1 MEVEPSEEL
10 ARALSA
16 VCGVD
21 LSRAEVRAVGGGSI
35 HTTRALR
42 AGAHRFFLKS
52 GAAAVLPMFEAEVD
66 GLTALAACD
75 AFRVPR
81 VFGCGL
87 SGDEAWLL
95 LEYLDLR
102 PLAGADEGARFG
114 AALAELH
121 GDIGASFG
129 WACDNFIGA
138 SPQINTSHAVWARF
152 FIDCRLRPQL
162 QRARERGYGGA
173 LGAEADAML
182 ERVPALFLD
191 YCPRPSL
198 VHGDL
203 WHGNA
208 AVDAEGRPVLFDPA
222 VYRADREVDLAM
234 SELFGGFPPAFY
246 AAYRKA
252 RPLAEG
258 YEQRKTLY
266 NLYHV
271 LNHLNLFGRAYLG
284 QAERMVRA
292 LA

>member
-1 MEVEPSEEL
+1 MTAGLSGEL
-10 ARALSA
+10 AQALTA
-16 VCGVD
+16 ACGVD
-21 LSRAEVRAVGGGSI
+21 LARAEVRALGGSI
-35 HTTRALR
+35 HAARVVR
-42 AGAHRFFLKS
+42 AGGHAFFLKS
-52 GAAAVLPMFEAEVD
+52 GVAAALPVFEAEVD
-66 GLTALAACD
+66 GLAALAACG

-81 VFGCGL
+81 VFGCGR

-95 LEYLDLR
+95 LEYLELR
-102 PLAGADEGARFG
+102 PLSSADDGARFG
-114 AALAELH
+114 AALAALH
-121 GDIGASFG
+121 DDVGASFG
-129 WACDNFIGA
+129 WPRDNFIGA
-138 SPQINTSHAVWARF
+138 SPQANTAHAVWARF
-152 FIDCRLRPQL
+152 FIDRRLRPQL
-162 QRARERGYGGA
+162 QRARALGYGGA

-191 YCPRPSL
+191 DCPRPSL

-208 AVDAEGRPVLFDPA
+208 AVDAEGRPALFDPA
-222 VYRADREVDLAM
+222 VHRADREVDLAM

-246 AAYRKA
+246 AAYRSA

-284 QAERMVRA
+284 QAERMVKA